1 MTESAPQSPPEPGGL
16 ADSQDLAAGTG
27 DAEDA
32 SEGHGGPAADSGT
45 AEGTGPG
52 VPGAEAAA
60 GLAELAA
67 AAAQRAARALAGG
80 DIATA
85 ISELDAARDSTA
97 QARRLAR
104 ATTGRSARAGSGMRP
119 GQLRDRVR
127 DHLACHPGTSL
138 TPYEIA
144 RVLGNSAG
152 AVANALDRLVEL
164 GHAEL
169 ASEHPRRYITTAAA
183 ASAS

>member
-1 MTESAPQSPPEPGGL
+1 M
-16 ADSQDLAAGTG
+16 
-27 DAEDA
+27 
-32 SEGHGGPAADSGT
+32 
-45 AEGTGPG
+45 
-52 VPGAEAAA
+52 
-60 GLAELAA
+60 
-67 AAAQRAARALAGG
+67 
-80 DIATA
+80 
-85 ISELDAARDSTA
+85 SELDAARDSTG

-104 ATTGRSARAGSGMRP
+104 AATSRSGRAGSGMRP

-127 DHLACHPGTSL
+127 DHLAGHPATSL

-169 ASEHPRRYITTAAA
+169 AREHPRRYITTAAA

>member
-1 MTESAPQSPPEPGGL
+1 
-16 ADSQDLAAGTG
+16 
-27 DAEDA
+27 
-32 SEGHGGPAADSGT
+32 
-45 AEGTGPG
+45 
-52 VPGAEAAA
+52 
-60 GLAELAA
+60 
-67 AAAQRAARALAGG
+67 
-80 DIATA
+80 
-85 ISELDAARDSTA
+85 
-97 QARRLAR
+97 
-104 ATTGRSARAGSGMRP
+104 MRP
-119 GQLRDRVR
+119 GQLRDRVP
-127 DHLACHPGTSL
+127 DHLASHPGTSL